1 MSLLGLSGEFVGLGE
16 APRRVDGRD
25 HLDLGEA
32 AAGWAVAEGMVNVFA
47 APRRAGGGAGRRI
60 YLGTVAPGGFIPSM
74 SAQLAGTGATV
85 VAVPD
90 GRALI
95 VPAPGALGAP
105 LADDVMAASSAFAR
119 VMLPPDARMAGISAD
134 DALLALAMRVGALVA
149 DDGQSVAEAVTQRSG
164 QPDASRRAFRQMLGA
179 TFAGRDEVLNVSPA
193 LPVMLRACRHVAVA
207 AGVPLTAIPRRIP
220 DDRLTPAPEAFAGA
234 ARIGCRRARLP
245 DRWWLAD
252 RGPMLAFRDG
262 TTPVALV
269 PGRWRGYRAFTYQP
283 GSQPR
288 PVPVDAAL
296 AAAIDPEVVLFEAP
310 LPADA
315 TGIGSLFAFLLRGCA
330 PDLLAAGAIAACASL
345 LNLAVP
351 FATGLLVSRVIPS
364 GDASTLA
371 YLGLVLASTIAATAT
386 FELVSG
392 FLLLRV
398 EGRIT
403 IRGASAVLLRTLR
416 LPLDFFQRH
425 SVGELAERMGAL
437 EELERRV
444 SGSMVS
450 AVVGGVFSLTYL
462 VLMFAID
469 PLAGSV
475 SLAAFL
481 VIFGITALVARRQGR
496 WATDAAERSGRLGG
510 FALQLIAGVERLR
523 TTCSEEVALVQW
535 LQRYRP
541 ERRAMYL
548 AALAGGWLRVMGVS
562 VPFAAAALLWWRF
575 SHAPGTEEVRVASF
589 MAFNAAFGA
598 ALAGITALGYAIGDF
613 SEAAPLL
620 GRLRPILECAP
631 EATDR
636 AEPAG
641 PLSGAIAL
649 QSVRFAYPGSPGEV
663 LRGVSFEVVPGDF
676 VAVVGASGS
685 GKSTLVQLLLG
696 LRKPTAGKVLFDGQD
711 LSKLEPVSVRRQIG
725 VVGQHSKVLPGS
737 IMENIV
743 GSSLIGPEAA
753 WAAADAAGLGDDIRA
768 MPMQMHTF
776 VNEQTL
782 SGGQLQKLLI
792 ARALA
797 TNPRIL
803 VFDEATS
810 ALDEVSQGHV
820 SRNLESLAVTRVVIA
835 HRLSTVRRAD
845 RILVLSRGEVVQSGT
860 FDEMVAAEGPFRELV
875 RRQLLE
881 VPVPA
886 AEDAP

>member
-1 MSLLGLSGEFVGLGE
+1 MNLPGLARDFVEQGGRQR
-16 APRRVDGRD
+16 AVDGRD
-25 HLDLGEA
+25 HLDLGTA
-32 AAGWAVAEGMVNVFA
+32 AAGWAVAQGMVNVFA
-47 APRRAGGGAGRRI
+47 APVRADGSAGRRI
-60 YLGTVAPGGFIPSM
+60 YLGTVAPGGFIPAM
-74 SAQLAGTGATV
+74 APQLAGTGATAI
-85 VAVPD
+85 AVPD
-90 GRALI
+90 GRATV
-95 VPAPGALGAP
+95 VPAPGDLSGNA
-105 LADDVMAASSAFAR
+105 VEEVEAASRAFAR
-119 VMLPPDARMAGISAD
+119 VMLPPDARASDAAAT
-134 DALLALAMRVGALVA
+134 DALLALAFRIGALVT
-149 DDGQSVAEAVTQRSG
+149 DDGHAVADAVTHRSG
-164 QPDASRRAFRQMLGA
+164 QPEAGRRAFRQMLGA
-179 TFAGRDEVLNVSPA
+179 IFAGRDEVLNVSPA
-193 LPVMLRACRHVAVA
+193 LPVTLRACRHVAVA
-207 AGVPLTAIPRRIP
+207 AGVPLSVIPRRIP
-220 DDRLTPAPEAFAGA
+220 DDPLTPPPEAFAVA
-234 ARIGCRRARLP
+234 ARIGCRRARLRG
-245 DRWWLAD
+245 RWWTAD

-262 TTPVALV
+262 NVPVVLV
-269 PGRWRGYRAFTYQP
+269 PGRWRGYRAFIYEP

-288 PVPVDAAL
+288 PVSVDAAL
-296 AAAIDPEVVLFEAP
+296 AASLDPDIVLFEAP
-310 LPADA
+310 LPGDA
-315 TGIGSLFAFLLRGCA
+315 ATVGSLFAFLMRGCA
-330 PDLLAAGAIAACASL
+330 PDLLVAATVAAGASL

-364 GDASTLA
+364 GDSATLA
-371 YLGLVLASTIAATAT
+371 YLGLVLGSTVVATAL
-386 FELVSG
+386 FDLVSS

-403 IRGASAVLLRTLR
+403 IRGASAILLRTLR
-416 LPLDFFQRH
+416 LPLEFFQRH
-425 SVGELAERMGAL
+425 SVGELSERIGAL

-444 SGSMVS
+444 TGSMVS

-462 VLMFAID
+462 ILMVAID
-469 PLAGSV
+469 PLAGAV

-481 VIFGITALVARRQGR
+481 AIFAVTALVARRQGR
-496 WATDAAERSGRLGG
+496 WATEAAERSGRLGG
-510 FALQLIAGVERLR
+510 FALQLISGVERIR
-523 TTCSEEVALVQW
+523 TTCTEEPALVQW

-548 AALAGGWLRVMGVS
+548 AALAGGWLRVVGVM

-575 SHAPGTEEVRVASF
+575 AYVPGTEEVRVASF

-620 GRLRPILECAP
+620 GRLRPILEAAP
-631 EATDR
+631 EALDR

-649 QSVRFAYPGSPGEV
+649 HGVRFAYPGSPGEV
-663 LRGVSFEVVPGDF
+663 LRGVSFEAVPGDF

-696 LRKPTAGKVLFDGQD
+696 LRRPTAGKVLYDGQD
-711 LSKLEPVSVRRQIG
+711 LSKLEPVSVRRQVG

-743 GSSLIGPEAA
+743 GASLVGPEDA
-753 WAAADAAGLGDDIRA
+753 WAAAESAGLADDIRA

-776 VNEQTL
+776 VSEQTL
-782 SGGQLQKLLI
+782 SGGQLQKLMI

-820 SRNLESLAVTRVVIA
+820 SRNLESLAVTRIVIA

-845 RILVLSRGEVVQSGT
+845 RILVLERGEIVQSGT
-860 FDEMVAAEGPFRELV
+860 FDELVAAEGPFRELV

-881 VPVPA
+881 
-886 AEDAP
+886 APGAGAGAKP